1 MSGKQGPV
9 SDRFLFLQ
17 QNLIF
22 PEVEFLVFLWY
33 NIRIESG
40 YGCSC
45 IAHLRSVMAGLE
57 GLSFRKN

>member
-22 PEVEFLVFLWY
+22 SEVEFLVFLWY
-33 NIRIESG
+33 NIRIENG
-40 YGCSC
+40 CGCSC
-45 IAHLRSVMAGLE
+45 IAHLLPVMADLE